1 MDVVVGA
8 RRATQEELHCQ
19 PALRIVVPI
28 KSFPLAVI
36 HWVDKVVD
44 VNCTNLWQGV
54 VDLSM
59 QCEKDDPVPF
69 VAMQV

>member
-1 MDVVVGA
+1 MNVVVGA

-28 KSFPLAVI
+28 KSFPLTVI
-36 HWVDKVVD
+36 HWVGKVVD
-44 VNCTNLWQGV
+44 VDCTNLWQGS
-54 VDLSM
+54 VDLSV
-59 QCEKDDPVPF
+59 QCEKGDPVLF